1 MRNPSLS
8 KCIRMGSYNIKL
20 IKRLTVSCIE
30 LPTTDPLLCD
40 SHLVKMRIRLLRF
53 PSNPKR
59 SKFISM
65 NGENFFDIVRKE
77 CTKRPDP
84 PSAPTL
90 PPPAEIT
97 ATVEMLAMP
106 TLPKK
111 QATKS
116 TKKAVSLPKAKT
128 QTPVVVQLTQL
139 PIRSLQDY
147 ALDVGDQRDVIFVRR
162 LEETGRLGDAYVR
175 QLPPMQKVW
184 SYIAE
189 LKEKPLWYK
198 SSQESIINSKTL
210 KFPQMDVLTRDYIM
224 GFMRTPL
231 KGEMECNNPNC
242 ESERLGK
249 FKIRA
254 LPVASSTW
262 CYLCHLYYT
271 NRLYF
276 ESLNRKRD
284 DARVFQIHHFMVQV
298 DVEGE
303 YRLDK
308 TLMGDKNV
316 QGIFGPFPLYNCHN
330 YTVTEL
336 KNGCKGWIE
345 SDVMVFRLSQT
356 M

>member
-1 MRNPSLS
+1 M
-8 KCIRMGSYNIKL
+8 
-20 IKRLTVSCIE
+20 KRFIVSCMDV
-30 LPTTDPLLCD
+30 PTTDPLLCD
-40 SHLVKMRIRLLRF
+40 NHLVNMRIRLLRF
-53 PSNPKR
+53 PNKPYR
-59 SKFISM
+59 NELTLDTKFVSM
-65 NGENFFDIVRKE
+65 SGENFFDTVKKEYDRK
-77 CTKRPDP
+77 KRVDP
-84 PSAPTL
+84 PPRGD
-90 PPPAEIT
+90 PPPVDVVGAVEI
-97 ATVEMLAMP
+97 LAMP
-106 TLPKK
+106 PPLAAQPPAVGPRKKKK
-111 QATKS
+111 QKVAATA
-116 TKKAVSLPKAKT
+116 TAAAAV
-128 QTPVVVQLTQL
+128 VQL

-147 ALDVGDQRDVIFVRR
+147 ALDSKDQRDVIFVRR

-184 SYIAE
+184 AYIAE

-210 KFPQMDVLTRDYIM
+210 KFPLMDVLTRDYIM

-231 KGEMECNNPNC
+231 SGEMECTNTMC

-254 LPVASSTW
+254 LPVAGSTW

-284 DARVFQIHHFMVQV
+284 DTRVFQIHHFMVQV

-330 YTVTEL
+330 YTPTVL